1 MTFTVTFTGRG
12 IALGLMVA
20 VAVISGGFAYWN
32 HRRAKAADHGT
43 SAMIYGMSSWAAG
56 LMCVVSAGVAS
67 LLSQYG

>member
-12 IALGLMVA
+12 IAIGLMVA

-32 HRRAKAADHGT
+32 HRRAQSASHGT
-43 SAMIYGMSSWAAG
+43 TALAHGMSSWAAG